1 MIFILNNKKY
11 DTSKMQK
18 IAIVYKNYKY
28 EISPM
33 LLSFQKDGFS
43 SNFLIRKE
51 CELYRSSKG
60 NWLLVYRRNSD
71 FCGEAI
77 SEDEAKNLLIKYDF
91 KAYENLFGAIEEA

>member
-1 MIFILNNKKY
+1 MIFILNDKKY

-28 EISPM
+28 KVNPFYY
-33 LLSFQKDGFS
+33 FQNYEFER
-43 SNFLIRKE
+43 NFLIRKE

-77 SEDEAKNLLIKYDF
+77 SEDEAKDLLIKYDF
-91 KAYENLFGAIEEA
+91 KEYENLFGAIEEA